1 MFQSVKFGTNE
12 KVACATFLSSWPSVL
27 RQLRCVYMA
36 TKQALFV
43 ANVCQ
48 IGISARNE
56 GVFVAVE

>member
-1 MFQSVKFGTNE
+1 MFRSVKFGTNE
-12 KVACATFLSSWPSVL
+12 KVACATFLSSWPCVL